1 MVLNMLNKLPIFI
14 ILLIWAASLH
24 AKERGIHKV
33 KEKVGQEYY
42 LAACSSCHG
51 NGNIAGNMASHREW
65 RALLGNKA
73 SELIYLHEDV
83 YTKQKDKDATV
94 AIAYLKSEKFT
105 KEKRKLLKS
114 LQAFAN
120 DSESIPT
127 CY

>member
-14 ILLIWAASLH
+14 ILLIWTASLH
-24 AKERGIHKV
+24 AKERGIHIV

-51 NGNIAGNMASHREW
+51 DGKIAGNMANHREW
-65 RALLGNKA
+65 KALLDDKA

-83 YTKQKDKDATV
+83 YTKQKDKDATT

-105 KEKRKLLKS
+105 KQKSKLLKF
-114 LQAFAN
+114 LQEFAN
-120 DSESIPT
+120 DSASIPT